1 MNPSQA
7 RRPSLP
13 PVGGEGGL
21 GGWREVPTIPALP
34 EARGEGRLLPG
45 LGIGLIWLFLVV
57 FLLYPLARLFYDA
70 LTDDAGALTL
80 RNFVEF
86 FGDGFYL
93 RSLWNSMLLGLGVV
107 VSTSVLGIG
116 IAFLLVRYEFWGRD
130 LFSYLT
136 LIPIISPPLV
146 GVLGFVFILGRAGT
160 VNVLLMDHFDLLNPI
175 NFMYGLHGVLLV
187 ETLHLFPM
195 ITLNVVDA
203 LGKVDPSLEEAAE
216 SVGARGWRRLWTITL
231 PLTTP
236 GYIAGALLVFIWTFA
251 DFVTPLVLGVHDLLA
266 SQAYLNIVQF
276 VDRRLF
282 RMGIV
287 ISALL
292 VLLAVVF
299 LLAAKHYVAI
309 KDYSSLAYSRIER
322 RRLSGPVQAL
332 VVTGLGLVMLLSF
345 LPYLGVTLAAF
356 GRGWSLTPFPT
367 TYTVQF
373 FERVL
378 VETPK
383 YVMNSLVY
391 STLAVGICIVVGVPI
406 AWLLARTSLPGRGT
420 LDALNTLILA
430 IPGTA
435 IGIAYVR
442 AFHVE
447 VPGLGLSLT
456 RLWII
461 LPLVLAI
468 RRLPYTVRGSY
479 ASLLLVHRSLE
490 EAASSVGASRVRTFR
505 DVTLPLIW
513 KGVLVGGLF
522 SFMTSLQEA
531 SAVLFLSLGGWETIT
546 VGIFNFYIAGS
557 ASEAAALGVVLIVVA
572 AVCLLVINRVAGA
585 RMGGMFG

>member
-1 MNPSQA
+1 MTDRTAVAVPA
-7 RRPSLP
+7 PAVRTGA
-13 PVGGEGGL
+13 PVAL
-21 GGWREVPTIPALP
+21 GALGV
-34 EARGEGRLLPG
+34 A
-45 LGIGLIWLFLVV
+45 LIWAFLAV
-57 FLLYPLARLFYDA
+57 FLLYPLARIFYDA
-70 LTDDAGALTL
+70 VTDDAGAFTL
-80 RNFVEF
+80 GHFLAF
-86 FGDGFYL
+86 FTDGYYL
-93 RSLWNSMLLGLGVV
+93 RSLWNSILLGLGVV
-107 VSTSVLGIG
+107 GATSVLGVG
-116 IAFLLVRYEFWGRD
+116 IAFLLVRYDFRGRE

-160 VNVLLMDHFDLLNPI
+160 VNVLLMDYLDLLRPV
-175 NFMYGLHGVLLV
+175 NFMYGIHGVLLV

-203 LGKVDPSLEEAAE
+203 LAKVDPALEEAAE
-216 SVGARGWRRLWTITL
+216 SVGARGWRRLLTITL

-236 GYIAGALLVFIWTFA
+236 GYVAGALLVFIWTFA
-251 DFVTPLVLGVHDLLA
+251 DFVTPLVVGVHDLLA
-266 SQAYLNIVQF
+266 AQAYLNIVQF

-292 VLLAVVF
+292 VLLAIVF
-299 LLAAKHYVAI
+299 LLAARHYVAI
-309 KDYSSLAYSRIER
+309 KDYSSLAYSKVER
-322 RRLSGPVQAL
+322 RRLTGPAEAL
-332 VVTGLGLVMLLSF
+332 VIAALSFVMLLAF
-345 LPYLGVTLAAF
+345 LPYLGIGLAAF

-367 TYTVQF
+367 SYTLQF

-383 YVMNSLVY
+383 YVLNSLLY
-391 STLAVGICIVVGVPI
+391 SGLAVAVCVAVGLPI
-406 AWLLARTSLPGRGT
+406 AWLLARTRLPGNGL

-447 VPGLGLSLT
+447 IPGLGVPLTSLW
-456 RLWII
+456 LI
-461 LPLVLAI
+461 LPLVLAV

-490 EAASSVGASRVRTFR
+490 EAAGSVGAGRLRTFA

-513 KGVLVGGLF
+513 RGVLVGGLF

-557 ASEAAALGVVLIVVA
+557 SSEAAALGVVLILVA
-572 AVCLLVINRVAGA
+572 AICLLVTNRVAGA